1 MLYVVH
7 SLSQQFYSQLAPDAL
22 LATVQAATLPLANPS
37 WHDNFVADAAQPFQ
51 GVVSASGF
59 CITRLSTGQARRAA
73 PLPLTGYI
81 TANQTLTTSN
91 RLEIRLHL
99 SLLAR
104 ILNAASW
111 LLALLLMTASLL
123 QEKHGL
129 NFSSIGGVLFLLVPA
144 GLTVAQQTQ
153 LQREAAIYVQL
164 LGPLLG
170 LTKQPSI

>member
-7 SLSQQFYSQLAPDAL
+7 SLSQQFYSRLAPDAL
-22 LATVQAATLPLANPS
+22 LAAVQAATLPLANPS
-37 WHDNFVADAAQPFQ
+37 WRDNFVTKAVQPFQ
-51 GVVSASGF
+51 GVVSATGF
-59 CITRLSTGQARRAA
+59 CITQLSTGQARRAA
-73 PLPLTGYI
+73 PLPLTGYVTADQALI
-81 TANQTLTTSN
+81 TSSS
-91 RLEIRLHL
+91 LEIRLQL

-111 LLALLLMTASLL
+111 LLALLLMTVSLL
-123 QEKHGL
+123 QEKHSL
-129 NFSSIGGVLFLLVPA
+129 NFRSIGGVLFLLVPT

-153 LQREAAIYVQL
+153 LQREAATYVQL